1 LKNFSFQS
9 KKNSQIRSEEL
20 GRRKTQKGR
29 TLKKRK
35 IKLAV

>member
-1 LKNFSFQS
+1 LQNFSFQS

>member
-1 LKNFSFQS
+1 LKNSSFQS
-9 KKNSQIRSEEL
+9 KKNLQIRSEDL

-29 TLKKRK
+29 TIKKRK